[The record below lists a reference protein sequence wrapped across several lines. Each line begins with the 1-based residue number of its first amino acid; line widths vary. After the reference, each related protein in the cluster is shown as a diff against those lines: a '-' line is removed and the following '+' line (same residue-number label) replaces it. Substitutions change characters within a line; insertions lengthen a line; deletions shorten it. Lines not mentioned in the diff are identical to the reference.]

1 MAMSNTDEMLI
12 QEFNTVMDN
21 AEKLVVG
28 EKYSYPKL
36 MEALGLPIK
45 KCGSTKVGLKIF

>member
-1 MAMSNTDEMLI
+1 MAMSNTDETLI
-12 QEFNTVMDN
+12 QEFNDIMDN

-36 MEALGLPIK
+36 MEALGLPVK
-45 KCGSTKVGLKIF
+45 AKGSTKVGLKIF

>member
-21 AEKLVVG
+21 ASKLIVG
-28 EKYSYPKL
+28 EKYKYAKL
-36 MEALGLPIK
+36 MEALGLPVK
-45 KCGSTKVGLKIF
+45 KCGSAKVGLKF